1 MEKLLKE
8 LMNTKI
14 NNTKRI
20 ETILKQIKEVT
31 NEN

>member
-8 LMNTKI
+8 LINTKI
-14 NNTKRI
+14 NDTKRI
-20 ETILKQIKEVT
+20 KTILKQIKEVT

>member
-14 NNTKRI
+14 NDTKRI
-20 ETILKQIKEVT
+20 KIILEQIKEVT